1 LLKLGLFPP
10 GLTGEPVNGTGS
22 DLSSFRPLQTA
33 AHLLRCDPEAMSKIA
48 ALDVLATGVN
58 TVDVLVQLPEHYSPG
73 EKRSARDLAIQGG
86 GAAATAACVLGTL
99 GWRTG
104 FITRLSDDAL
114 STISRAEF
122 KRYGVV
128 DDFFINDPDASPV
141 AAVIHVDPRNGER
154 TIFTMAKRFKPL
166 KPEDIPLEAVRR
178 AKLVIVDGFEHQA
191 VATLLEAARAAG
203 VRSVL
208 DIEGGDPEEAMTL
221 LKLGTDCILPL
232 SHARAVTGEE
242 TVEQTLRSLAK
253 KTTAQLIVT
262 DGVHGSWALTDLGVL
277 HQPAFAV
284 PTVDTTG
291 CGDVFHGAYG
301 AGLLG
306 GLPLRCRMELA
317 AWVAAQAACGLGGR
331 NHLPTRDSL
340 RQTNWSVFSSELRT
354 ELLRP
359 EWDSPSPQS
368 LE

>member
-1 LLKLGLFPP
+1 
-10 GLTGEPVNGTGS
+10 
-22 DLSSFRPLQTA
+22 
-33 AHLLRCDPEAMSKIA
+33 MSKIA

-73 EKRSARDLAIQGG
+73 EKRSARDLAVQGG
-86 GAAATAACVLGTL
+86 GAAATAACVLAAL

-141 AAVIHVDPRNGER
+141 AAVIHVDPQNGER
-154 TIFTMAKRFKPL
+154 TIFTMAKRSKPL
-166 KPEDIPLEAVRR
+166 KPADIPLDVVRGV
-178 AKLVIVDGFEHQA
+178 KLVIVDGYERDA
-191 VATLLEAARAAG
+191 VPTLLEAAGAAG

-208 DIEGGDPEEAMTL
+208 DIEGGDPEEALKL
-221 LKLGTDCILPL
+221 LKLGTDCILPF
-232 SHARAVTGEE
+232 SHARAVSGED
-242 TVEQTLRSLAK
+242 TVEQTLRSLAE

-262 DGVHGSWALTDLGVL
+262 DGEHGSWALTDHGVL

-291 CGDVFHGAYG
+291 CGDAFHGAYG

-306 GLPLRCRMELA
+306 GLSLHCRVELA
-317 AWVAAQAACGLGGR
+317 AWVAAQVARGLGGR
-331 NHLPTRDSL
+331 SHLPTRDSL
-340 RQTNWSVFSSELRT
+340 RQADWSVLSSDLRK

-359 EWDSPSPQS
+359 QWDSPSSQS